1 MDRAKMFGVIAGVT
15 VLGVLGSGVAVAAPK
30 GGESSGDVSAK
41 QEITLLKKVKSA
53 GEVCGTH
60 VIDKETGRG
69 KTTLVMNVKKG
80 LASKIS
86 AEASISKAGISA
98 GVGYDVT
105 KSIEV
110 SKETRFEVPKGKFG
124 TIEAYVQY
132 KLYRG
137 EIYTNSGIGVEPK
150 FPTGKSATVMKP
162 TGICFNEWAS

>member
-1 MDRAKMFGVIAGVT
+1 MNRAKIFGVIAGAT

-30 GGESSGDVSAK
+30 GSKSSGDVSVK
-41 QEITLLKKVKSA
+41 QEITALKKVKGA
-53 GEVCGTH
+53 GEVCGTD
-60 VIDKETGRG
+60 VIDKETGHG

-80 LASKIS
+80 LASKVS
-86 AEASISKAGISA
+86 AEMAISKGAISL

-137 EIYTNSGIGVEPK
+137 QIYTNSGLGTEPK
-150 FPTGKSATVMKP
+150 FPTGKTATVMKP